1 MIILYESPPSHL
13 TAPTLYTTYPSFFHS
28 PHFKAFYQVPLA
40 LPPDS
45 QSTIFIQHTNR
56 PSSSNSHDKLACTD
70 KTEIVLAIIAASFER
85 IIILTGDPPLS
96 AVGWW
101 WWWWWGGVELPN
113 FQKRGLDRTSIFRG
127 GLLGK
132 RRVTLFRGVAIFT

>member
-13 TAPTLYTTYPSFFHS
+13 TAPTLYITYPPFFHS
-28 PHFKAFYQVPLA
+28 PHCKAFYQVPLA

-70 KTEIVLAIIAASFER
+70 KIEIVLAIIAASFER

-96 AVGWW
+96 AVGG
-101 WWWWWGGVELPN
+101 WGGWLNYPI
-113 FQKRGLDRTSIFRG
+113 FKKGGLTGPQFLEGGGCWERG
-127 GLLGK
+127 G
-132 RRVTLFRGVAIFT
+132 